1 MDGVVGTFSR
11 RARAR
16 AWATVVA
23 ITCVAGLSVLTA
35 APASAASSARQIDA
49 LVRTAVRTKG
59 LNAVIVEARVR
70 GRTVIRRAYGQSM
83 AGVPATVNMHFRNG
97 NVAAMYMSTLLLRLV
112 EQHKAKLDDPVS
124 KYVRGIPDGSR
135 VTLRMLAGM
144 TSGYKDYVRAPGFAT
159 RLYGN
164 PFAPWTTKEQLNLA
178 LGPPDPLQFTP
189 GTNFAYAHTNYVILG
204 LALEKITRL
213 PLQTAL
219 SRYVLRPLG
228 LRNTQAS
235 QTPAIPPPVLHTYSS
250 ERRQFLGIPAGTP
263 FLEDSTFWNPSWT
276 FARGSIETT
285 DITDL
290 TRTAIDIG
298 QGRLL
303 TRSDY
308 RMQIAPRLGFGH
320 EQDGCLLCRKLTPA
334 AGYGLGVF
342 RVGPWIEAQ
351 PYFGGL
357 GSVMAY
363 LPSKRIAISVVVAL
377 GRGAFSADGAP
388 DNYSGPLF
396 SQIAK
401 VLAPGN
407 TPPA

>member
-1 MDGVVGTFSR
+1 M
-11 RARAR
+11 
-16 AWATVVA
+16 
-23 ITCVAGLSVLTA
+23 
-35 APASAASSARQIDA
+35 
-49 LVRTAVRTKG
+49 
-59 LNAVIVEARVR
+59 
-70 GRTVIRRAYGQSM
+70 
-83 AGVPATVNMHFRNG
+83 
-97 NVAAMYMSTLLLRLV
+97 
-112 EQHKAKLDDPVS
+112 
-124 KYVRGIPDGSR
+124 
-135 VTLRMLAGM
+135 
-144 TSGYKDYVRAPGFAT
+144 
-159 RLYGN
+159 
-164 PFAPWTTKEQLNLA
+164 
-178 LGPPDPLQFTP
+178 
-189 GTNFAYAHTNYVILG
+189 
-204 LALEKITRL
+204 
-213 PLQTAL
+213 
-219 SRYVLRPLG
+219 LRPLG

-357 GSVMAY
+357 GSVMVTCRRSV
-363 LPSKRIAISVVVAL
+363 LPSRS
-377 GRGAFSADGAP
+377 SSPWDEAP
-388 DNYSGPLF
+388 
-396 SQIAK
+396 
-401 VLAPGN
+401 LAPMVRPTTTRGHCFPRSRRLWPQG
-407 TPPA
+407 TRLRPEMGGRPSAIDSC

>member
-1 MDGVVGTFSR
+1 
-11 RARAR
+11 
-16 AWATVVA
+16 
-23 ITCVAGLSVLTA
+23 
-35 APASAASSARQIDA
+35 
-49 LVRTAVRTKG
+49 
-59 LNAVIVEARVR
+59 
-70 GRTVIRRAYGQSM
+70 
-83 AGVPATVNMHFRNG
+83 
-97 NVAAMYMSTLLLRLV
+97 
-112 EQHKAKLDDPVS
+112 
-124 KYVRGIPDGSR
+124 
-135 VTLRMLAGM
+135 
-144 TSGYKDYVRAPGFAT
+144 
-159 RLYGN
+159 
-164 PFAPWTTKEQLNLA
+164 LA
-178 LGPPDPLQFTP
+178 LQ
-189 GTNFAYAHTNYVILG
+189 
-204 LALEKITRL
+204 KITRL

-320 EQDGCLLCRKLTPA
+320 EQDGCSCAASSPQPPAMASASSGSGPGSKRSRTSEASGRSWLTCR
-334 AGYGLGVF
+334 
-342 RVGPWIEAQ
+342 R
-351 PYFGGL
+351 
-357 GSVMAY
+357 
-363 LPSKRIAISVVVAL
+363 KRIAISVVVAL

-388 DNYSGPLF
+388 DKYSGPLF

-401 VLAPGN
+401 VVASGN